1 MDSKSDDQGGRDG
14 TADESRD
21 EIDLERRHAL
31 GRLAL
36 YTAPVMLGL
45 LLSQPAA
52 SATIFT

>member
-1 MDSKSDDQGGRDG
+1 MDPKSDDQGGHDG

-45 LLSQPAA
+45 LLSEPAA
-52 SATIFT
+52 SATLFT